1 VELALVLSP
10 AFADRSSGRDRCSAV
25 PAVPAVA
32 ERGGV
37 IRIIH
42 RTSERSFPPPSDPPG
57 AQSHPE
63 GRLKDRSLALDGGTE
78 RTVEK

>member
-1 VELALVLSP
+1 VV
-10 AFADRSSGRDRCSAV
+10 
-25 PAVPAVA
+25 

-42 RTSERSFPPPSDPPG
+42 RTSERSFSPPSDPPG

-63 GRLKDRSLALDGGTE
+63 GRVKDRSLTLDGGTE